1 MSVDYLLHESGVG
14 YAIFKV
20 RMQADSVG
28 QRLKEVQEQ
37 SQDLAKF
44 GKMVELVSFAPFQ
57 GAAQALE
64 NANLVSEGIMSDYLK
79 TVLEANMPKASKK
92 NKTVLGVTDRGL
104 AGSIKA
110 GFPSLECETSE
121 TSEVCADLLRGLRLH
136 AEKLLKQLQTGDVDR
151 AQLGLGHAYSRAKVK
166 FSVQKN
172 DNHIIQAIATIDH
185 LDKATNL
192 FSMRVREWYGW
203 HFPELVKVVSD
214 NTKYAQLALLI
225 KDKKTLTED
234 NLHDLA
240 AIVDDDEAIARSI
253 IDAAKVSMGQDI
265 SDADMENVMSFAERV
280 VSLNKY
286 RKSVGNYLV
295 SKMSIVA
302 PNLAALIGETVGA
315 RLISKAGSL
324 TNLAK
329 YPASTVQILGAE
341 KALFRALKTKGNT
354 PKFGIIYHSSFI
366 GRAGAKNKGRISR
379 FLANK
384 TSIASRIDNFSE
396 TPTTK
401 FGEALKAQ
409 VEERLNF
416 YATGEAPTKNEQAM
430 QAAMNAVLG
439 DINVEDPTA
448 GAAEDVEMADG
459 VTAQATEQAVRKEKS
474 KDEKKKE
481 KKEKKDKKRKS
492 MGGDSDDDEADKKEK
507 KKKRKSEGVDGDKK
521 EKKKSRKSM

>member
-28 QRLKEVQEQ
+28 QRLKE
-37 SQDLAKF
+37 
-44 GKMVELVSFAPFQ
+44 MVELVSFAPFQ

-185 LDKATNL
+185 LDKAVNL

-203 HFPELVKVVSD
+203 HFPELVKIVSD

-234 NLHDLA
+234 NMHDLA

-354 PKFGIIYHSSFI
+354 PKF
-366 GRAGAKNKGRISR
+366 AKNKGRISR

-430 QAAMNAVLG
+430 
-439 DINVEDPTA
+439 DPTA

-459 VTAQATEQAVRKEKS
+459 VTAAATEQAVRKEKS

-481 KKEKKDKKRKS
+481 KKDKKRKS
-492 MGGDSDDDEADKKEK
+492 MGGDSDDEADKKEK
-507 KKKRKSEGVDGDKK
+507 KKKRKSEGGDDKK